1 MTEDWFVAAV
11 EPVADTGREAC
22 LAIETAVGALRRG
35 GEARNAGQAIVDVLD
50 ELIGAA
56 GREIRLSAADAFR
69 EYERAIFS
77 MRAGFVRELVDED
90 LSLTNAR
97 KHVRSH
103 GKRLPG
109 STSRCRVG
117 RRSLLRRSQCP
128 CWHLRS
134 AYRRFIHDG

>member
-77 MRAGFVRELVDED
+77 MRAGFVRELVDEG

-97 KHVRSH
+97 KHV
-103 GKRLPG
+103 KI
-109 STSRCRVG
+109 SRQAAAGLYESVPRWTKVPAEAEPMRVLAP
-117 RRSLLRRSQCP
+117 SECVPTVYS
-128 CWHLRS
+128 
-134 AYRRFIHDG
+134 